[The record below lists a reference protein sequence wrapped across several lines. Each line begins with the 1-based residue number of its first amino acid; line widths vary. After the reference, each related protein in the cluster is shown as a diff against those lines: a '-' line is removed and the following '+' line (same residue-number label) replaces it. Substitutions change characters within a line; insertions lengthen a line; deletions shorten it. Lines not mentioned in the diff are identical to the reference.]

1 MSMPA
6 MPNPSNASDA
16 SNFVA
21 HIRWQCDGIDRSGR
35 EPNRPYRHLAM
46 NLASQ
51 LVAEQMAHNS
61 TMKSERVANAEVVFL
76 SEELARTRDELRK
89 IKTSLITFERRAE
102 LRRPRG

>member
-1 MSMPA
+1 MPSPSNA
-6 MPNPSNASDA
+6 SNASDA

-21 HIRWQCDGIDRSGR
+21 QIRWQCDEIDRSGR
-35 EPNRPYRHLAM
+35 EPKRLYRYLAM

-61 TMKSERVANAEVVFL
+61 TMWSERVTNAEIVFL

-89 IKTSLITFERRAE
+89 IKTSLTTFERRAE